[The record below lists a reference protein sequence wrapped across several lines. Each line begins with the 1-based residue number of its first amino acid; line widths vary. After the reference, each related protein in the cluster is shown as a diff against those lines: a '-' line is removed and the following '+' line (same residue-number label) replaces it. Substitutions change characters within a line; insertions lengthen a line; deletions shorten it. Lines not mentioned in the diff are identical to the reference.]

1 MNVVTHKCSGPS
13 AKMAIGKFGKDLVKH
28 AREEIMAHFTPFL
41 LAEVED
47 LVVSKAPDSLLDK
60 AMERR
65 LNSIHAR
72 PLLNMLARSER
83 LGYDKS
89 DIIPDN
95 DAQSAKPTPPSDKPL
110 YSVRQTG
117 STEPSG
123 AELGVNPLRPQGD
136 PNSSTT
142 CHLCGK
148 QYFST
153 VTRDHVSNNPLR
165 IYGSAS
171 TPGEALYTY

>member
-28 AREEIMAHFTPFL
+28 AREEIMTHFTPSL

-47 LVVSKAPDSLLDK
+47 LIVNKAPDSLLDK

-65 LNSIHAR
+65 LNSIPAR

-83 LGYDKS
+83 LGYDES

-95 DAQSAKPTPPSDKPL
+95 DAQSAKLAPPSDRPS
-110 YSVRQTG
+110 YGVHQSG
-117 STEPSG
+117 SQEPSRPD
-123 AELGVNPLRPQGD
+123 LGVNPLRPQGD

-153 VTRDHVSNNPLR
+153 VTRDHVSNYSPH
-165 IYGSAS
+165 IYGSGP
-171 TPGEALYTY
+171 TPGRC